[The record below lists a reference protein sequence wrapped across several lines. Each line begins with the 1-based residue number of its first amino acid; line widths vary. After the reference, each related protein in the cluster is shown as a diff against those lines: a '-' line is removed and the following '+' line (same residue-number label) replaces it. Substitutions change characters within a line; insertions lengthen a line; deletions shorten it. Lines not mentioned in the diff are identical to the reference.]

1 MSVLAVIPARYGS
14 TRLPAKPLLDLG
26 GQPLI
31 WRVYEAV
38 RTCQAIDEVVVA
50 TDDERILKAVTDLGG
65 NCQMTDPNHQ
75 SGTDRVAEI
84 SARLPKY
91 EYILNVQGDEPFI
104 QTQQLQSVIALLA
117 KDRAQIGTMARPLGQ
132 IDQILSQQ
140 VVKVVMNDARE
151 ALYFSR
157 SPIPFIRD
165 LDQAEWV
172 DQHAHY
178 QHLGLYGFQREVLS
192 SLTKL
197 EVSTLEQAEK
207 LEQLRWLQA
216 AFKIKVALT
225 DHVGMGIDTPED
237 LETARQIFK

>member
-1 MSVLAVIPARYGS
+1 MLAVIPARYGS